1 MKRYIHCMAAMALAA
16 AALTA
21 CDEGDFGGDYKVEG
35 VALQEMC
42 GTWTCTVEA
51 NDPWFTVNY
60 YNGSYDPQFLYDY
73 FGEPYGVTNPDANGD
88 GLVDEKDFDLYT
100 EEGLWYDEMGGSVTF
115 HTANTAA
122 NNTTEMIVSDVSVF
136 GSTKEPY
143 NFKVNV
149 DLANKTFSA
158 GSVVDEPYETL
169 AIEPALISKTYSNG
183 DNPVVLGGK
192 VLPGAATAPGSGM
205 KTDSIFFYVK
215 YPGDYGQDIYYRV
228 SGYRTTGYT
237 EDE

>member
-35 VALQEMC
+35 VALQDMC

-51 NDPWFTVNY
+51 NDPWLTVNY
-60 YNGSYDPQFLYDY
+60 YNGSYDPAFLLDY
-73 FGEPYGVTNPDANGD
+73 FGEPYGLVNPDANGD
-88 GLVDEKDFDLYT
+88 GLVDEQDFDLYT
-100 EEGLWYDEMGGSVTF
+100 DQELWYDEAGSSVTF
-115 HTANTAA
+115 HTANTAS
-122 NNTTEMIVSDVSVF
+122 NNTTEMIISDVSWW
-136 GSTKEPY
+136 GSSSEPY

-149 DLANKTFSA
+149 DYANKTFSV
-158 GSVVDEPYETL
+158 GSVIDEPYETL
-169 AIEPALISKTYSNG
+169 AVEPAQILRTYSNG
-183 DNPVVLGGK
+183 DAPVVLSGK

-237 EDE
+237 EDN

>member
-51 NDPWFTVNY
+51 NDPWFAVNY
-60 YNGSYDPQFLYDY
+60 YNGSYDPAFLLDY
-73 FGEPYGVTNPDANGD
+73 FGEPYGLVNPDANGD
-88 GLVDEKDFDLYT
+88 GLVDEQDFDLYT
-100 EEGLWYDEMGGSVTF
+100 DQELWYDEAGSSVTF
-115 HTANTAA
+115 HTANTAS
-122 NNTTEMIVSDVSVF
+122 NNTTEMIISDVSWW
-136 GSTKEPY
+136 GSSSEPY

-149 DLANKTFSA
+149 DYANKTFSV
-158 GSVVDEPYETL
+158 GSVIDEPYETL
-169 AIEPALISKTYSNG
+169 AVEPAQILRTYSNG
-183 DNPVVLGGK
+183 DAPVVLSGK

-205 KTDSIFFYVK
+205 KTDSIFFYIK

-237 EDE
+237 EDN